1 MIIHC
6 TKKLAS
12 KLPENPNEQ
21 NQQVAIGLL
30 SEWQHWHANVIT
42 VQRKQCVIAVHDAT
56 RYAVFVPNMT
66 KKHLVDIELHIQDV
80 FINSLMKAGVDMAL
94 VDKAA
99 RFFTQDTVQL
109 DTQCSRSVQGT
120 MRLMAEE
127 LDWNLKHNKQNLDDI
142 ALYSTSAWLSDRPCN
157 IKGQKECLWPIKA
170 MTELLTKLPP
180 IALADASLS
189 SVSSINETLH

>member
-12 KLPENPNEQ
+12 KLPENTNKQ
-21 NQQVAIGLL
+21 NQQIAIGLL
-30 SEWQHWHANVIT
+30 NEWQHWHANIIT

-66 KKHLVDIELHIQDV
+66 KKHLAEFELHMQDV
-80 FINSLMKAGVDMAL
+80 FINSLIKAGVDIAL

-99 RFFTQDTVQL
+99 RYFTQYSQQL
-109 DTQCSRSVQGT
+109 DTQFDTQCNRSVQGT

-127 LDWNLKHNKQNLDDI
+127 LDWNLKHNGQHFDDI

-170 MTELLTKLPP
+170 MTELLTKLPK
-180 IALADASLS
+180 IG
-189 SVSSINETLH
+189 

>member
-12 KLPENPNEQ
+12 KLPENTNEQ

-30 SEWQHWHANVIT
+30 NEWQHWHANVIT
-42 VQRKQCVIAVHDAT
+42 VQRKQCVIAVNDAT

-66 KKHLVDIELHIQDV
+66 KKHLVDIDLHIQDV

-99 RFFTQDTVQL
+99 RYFTQDTVQL

-127 LDWNLKHNKQNLDDI
+127 LDWNLKHNGQHLDDI

-157 IKGQKECLWPIKA
+157 IKGKKECLWPIKA

-180 IALADASLS
+180 IALADTSLS
-189 SVSSINETLH
+189 SVSSTNETLH